1 MKDEFKLIY
10 CILKILQEYNETGEW
25 KPALM
30 TPEAFRVSKHYFNS
44 MIQLMQEEGL
54 IRGAEFEAYIGS
66 TEDELDIGTPFHITM
81 SGLQY
86 LQENSAVKKAG
97 EELKKWVVDVGTDV
111 AKAVISNSLQSII
124 LK

>member
-10 CILKILQEYNETGEW
+10 YILKILQEYNETGEW

-30 TPEAFRVSKHYFNS
+30 TPEALHVPKHYFNS
-44 MIQLMQEEGL
+44 VIKLMQEEGL
-54 IRGAEFEAYIGS
+54 IKGAEFEAYIGS

-97 EELKKWVVDVGTDV
+97 EELKK
-111 AKAVISNSLQSII
+111 
-124 LK
+124 